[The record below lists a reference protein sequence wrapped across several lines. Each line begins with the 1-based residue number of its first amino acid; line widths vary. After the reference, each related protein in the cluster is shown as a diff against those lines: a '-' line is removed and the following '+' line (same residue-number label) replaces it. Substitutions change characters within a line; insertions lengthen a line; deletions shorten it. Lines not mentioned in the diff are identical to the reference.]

1 MRSILYAVLIAFFLS
16 GCSGVRL
23 LGTHPML
30 DGSTKQFVEVTTS
43 LEYGPAMRII
53 EGIRYDKSVDDDG
66 IVTYVNPQLESRY
79 SAGGTGIINSLV
91 DSSIP
96 VAISG
101 VLAVKAAKALRP
113 DRTVVTQTGGGASS
127 ISEGGAALAGAGASS
142 DSNAKSRSD
151 SNAKSLAGSSASTF
165 QVQDQDQGQGQLQ
178 GQLQGQQQGQLQ
190 GQQQGQGQ
198 QQQQEP
204 GDGGCQGNC
213 DNGNGNED

>member
-1 MRSILYAVLIAFFLS
+1 MRSILYTVLIAFFLS

-101 VLAVKAAKALRP
+101 VFAVKAAKALRP
-113 DRTVVTQTGGGASS
+113 DRTVVTQTGGGANSTS
-127 ISEGGAALAGAGASS
+127 DGGAALAGAIALGGDA
-142 DSNAKSRSD
+142 NAKSRSD

-165 QVQDQDQGQGQLQ
+165 QVQDQDQ